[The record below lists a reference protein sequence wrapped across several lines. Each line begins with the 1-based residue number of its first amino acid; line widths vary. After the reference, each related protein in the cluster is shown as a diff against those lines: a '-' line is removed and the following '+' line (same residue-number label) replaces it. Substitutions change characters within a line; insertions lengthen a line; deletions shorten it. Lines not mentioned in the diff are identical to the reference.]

1 MPGYLSTQKIA
12 HLAVCVRFF
21 LHMSEKNCTFAA
33 ESCKDMKEQG
43 FITIFDSIREC
54 GFSVHTLELIDN
66 YTNDILNGRTNLD
79 RFNQQEHAG
88 LCLADSPLIGAY
100 AVCGYARASLES
112 GSYASASQGSPTN
125 WEIDGKQEE
134 CVEQWA
140 RAKGIW
146 FSNPEKVF
154 TSVYGPM
161 IAQGAEAKVYY
172 KPGDTSVIKER
183 CSIYSTLEKALEAIV
198 LHNALFPETQMTTI
212 GFTRDAEGLFR
223 IILTQ
228 PYIDCQRLAT
238 KAEIDEMVD
247 AKGFC
252 DNGDGN
258 GVNYISNRLH
268 LEDMHPANVFIDP
281 QSGKPICI
289 DCIVKFIRKD

>member
-1 MPGYLSTQKIA
+1 
-12 HLAVCVRFF
+12 
-21 LHMSEKNCTFAA
+21 
-33 ESCKDMKEQG
+33 
-43 FITIFDSIREC
+43 
-54 GFSVHTLELIDN
+54 
-66 YTNDILNGRTNLD
+66 
-79 RFNQQEHAG
+79 
-88 LCLADSPLIGAY
+88 
-100 AVCGYARASLES
+100 
-112 GSYASASQGSPTN
+112 
-125 WEIDGKQEE
+125 
-134 CVEQWA
+134 
-140 RAKGIW
+140 
-146 FSNPEKVF
+146 
-154 TSVYGPM
+154 M

-247 AKGFC
+247 AKGFR
-252 DNGDGN
+252 DNGDWN